1 MKSLVNRLV
10 KKSGIILVGALF
22 MFGLAGAV
30 YSADDPAPAQ
40 TLDDKVQSLKKEVM
54 QLNRDLFIL
63 EEELL
68 FPASTQVAV
77 FLATDVGNFF
87 KLDSVELKID
97 DKVVTNYLYTQQEV
111 EALSRGGVQRL
122 YVGNIKKGKR
132 ELVAVFR
139 GPGPNGREYKRGTTY
154 VFEKGSGTKYIE
166 LKITDKSQKLQ
177 PEFVVKEWE

>member
-1 MKSLVNRLV
+1 MKISVFIKSLLV
-10 KKSGIILVGALF
+10 TLLLGFTGVVF
-22 MFGLAGAV
+22 
-30 YSADDPAPAQ
+30 SADDQAK

-54 QLNRDLFIL
+54 ELNRDLFVL

-68 FPASTQVAV
+68 FPTSTQVAV

-87 KLDSVELKID
+87 RLDSVELKLD

-111 EALSRGGVQRL
+111 EALSRGGVQKL
-122 YVGNIKKGKR
+122 WVGNVKKGKR
-132 ELVAVFR
+132 ELVAIFR
-139 GPGPNGREYKRGTTY
+139 GPGPNGREYKRGTSFS
-154 VFEKGSGTKYIE
+154 FEKGSGTKYIE

>member
-1 MKSLVNRLV
+1 
-10 KKSGIILVGALF
+10 

-30 YSADDPAPAQ
+30 YSADDPATAQ